1 MGLIQKDKKIKG
13 SLSVLI
19 LRLSLRTFELWAVWP
34 YTDAKIIS

>member
-19 LRLSLRTFELWAVWP
+19 LRLSLRTFELWAV
-34 YTDAKIIS
+34 